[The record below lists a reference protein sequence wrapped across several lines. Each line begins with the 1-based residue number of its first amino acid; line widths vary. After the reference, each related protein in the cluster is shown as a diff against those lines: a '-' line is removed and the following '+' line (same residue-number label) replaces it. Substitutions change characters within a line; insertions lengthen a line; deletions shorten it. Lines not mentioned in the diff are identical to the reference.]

1 MNNDNSSAKNKKKL
15 EKSLTRLYDIYKDIS
30 FNADEISKYRCP
42 YKNAQSKCTAN
53 FQCRNQYFQKND
65 KELAI
70 CTGSDKLDYRSAW
83 NVDQH
88 IKND

>member
-1 MNNDNSSAKNKKKL
+1 MKNENLSSKNKKNL
-15 EKSLTRLYDIYKDIS
+15 ENSLNRIYDIFKDIS

-42 YKNAQSKCTAN
+42 YKNAKNKCTAN
-53 FQCRNQYFQKND
+53 FKCRNQYFQKNK

-70 CTGSDKLDYRSAW
+70 CIGSDKLDYRSAW
-83 NVDQH
+83 KVDQD